1 MAPADCPVAA
11 KAQDFAQ
18 AIASHLH
25 YDELYFTT
33 GPTSGPEREANGD
46 ALEGAWDRVIGLQD
60 EVMDLHPTSALGLGM
75 QVALA
80 VDELVQLETMIF
92 EDDERRER
100 FKRVRRVLVDVLTTF
115 CPVDVAKLGL
125 VDFFVS
131 HKLSEQF
138 SRDAVAPKPS

>member
-18 AIASHLH
+18 AIASHHH
-25 YDELYFTT
+25 YDDLYFTT
-33 GPTSGPEREANGD
+33 GPSAGPEREANGD
-46 ALEGAWDRVIGLQD
+46 ALEGAWERVINLQD
-60 EVMDLHPTSALGLGM
+60 EVMDLRPTSALGLSM

-100 FKRVRRVLVDVLTTF
+100 FKRVRRVLADVLTTF
-115 CPVDVAKLGL
+115 CPVEVARLGL
-125 VDFFVS
+125 VEFFVD
-131 HKLSEQF
+131 HKLAEQF
-138 SRDAVAPKPS
+138 SKDAVAPKPS